1 MAFYSSTTTYPRAV
15 PRPRG
20 RRLFRVPLGFGIAVC
35 ALAPLLGPSAASA
48 ATITIGSPLSV
59 PATLNT
65 AEDLNYYGAFT
76 PVPVSPET
84 PNGLFHTQHY
94 GADTALW
101 NVGSAVGATS
111 VPATGQA
118 LKVSVEGCARPAPG
132 GPPPLTQIHLQDISP
147 LPGGG
152 AKVNLSSQGF
162 SIPVC
167 GQGGASGSTVTSYEP
182 INLCVAKGDYVAFN
196 ENGGYVENV
205 YRAGVPYQVIGRVPG
220 STMDS
225 FIRNNGTGN
234 GSVMSAGDTT
244 ANDGFAS
251 NSNEEVMMQV
261 KLGTGPNATHICAGG
276 TGGLPPVLPP
286 IRVGPQTDGINHSR
300 IVAVAVYCRLMP
312 ECKGVATL
320 TLVGNAQNIGRSGF
334 RLLGN
339 KTTHLPI
346 RVASHVMNLIRRN
359 HGVTTTLTAVV
370 AGKTITQTISV
381 RIL

>member
-1 MAFYSSTTTYPRAV
+1 MAMSPRTDALTTRCPGRSPPR
-15 PRPRG
+15 
-20 RRLFRVPLGFGIAVC
+20 L
-35 ALAPLLGPSAASA
+35 LLGLGAVLGCLAAIFVPTSADA
-48 ATITIGSPLSV
+48 AIQIIGSPLSV

-65 AEDLNYYGAFT
+65 AEDLNYYGVFT
-76 PVPVSPET
+76 LVPVSPDA

-101 NVGSAVGATS
+101 NVRSAMGAAS
-111 VPATGQA
+111 VPMTGQA
-118 LKVSVEGCARPAPG
+118 LEVSVEGCARPASG
-132 GPPPLTQIHLQDISP
+132 GPPPLTQIHLQDLSP

-162 SIPVC
+162 NIPVC
-167 GQGGASGSTVTSYEP
+167 GQGGASGSTVTSYQP

-276 TGGLPPVLPP
+276 TGGLP
-286 IRVGPQTDGINHSR
+286 T
-300 IVAVAVYCRLMP
+300 
-312 ECKGVATL
+312 
-320 TLVGNAQNIGRSGF
+320 
-334 RLLGN
+334 
-339 KTTHLPI
+339 
-346 RVASHVMNLIRRN
+346 
-359 HGVTTTLTAVV
+359 
-370 AGKTITQTISV
+370 
-381 RIL
+381 